1 MTKLKA
7 SKENEEW
14 ICIRHEIYSSM
25 ASPALTP
32 KAECIIRKEKGNKG
46 KAQGRTE
53 EPDGYL
59 GNIWRDCPSTVVV
72 ASSFLQNCLE
82 DVASSAENY
91 YNIGKTKEDGC
102 SSHYYVV

>member
-1 MTKLKA
+1 MKFILQ
-7 SKENEEW
+7 W
-14 ICIRHEIYSSM
+14 P
-25 ASPALTP
+25 PALTP

-59 GNIWRDCPSTVVV
+59 GNIWRDCPSTVEA

-82 DVASSAENY
+82 DVASSFFFFSRELL
-91 YNIGKTKEDGC
+91 
-102 SSHYYVV
+102 